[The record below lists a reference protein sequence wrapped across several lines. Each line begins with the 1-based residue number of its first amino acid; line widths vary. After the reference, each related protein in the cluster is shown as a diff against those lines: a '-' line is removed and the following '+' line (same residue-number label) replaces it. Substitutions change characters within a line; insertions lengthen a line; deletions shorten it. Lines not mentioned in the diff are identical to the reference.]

1 VGWAGRAGLHVPLV
15 LRTPAGEPLFS
26 AASVARLTVQERFA
40 LPLIALLTALAGL
53 ANYQTWA
60 PVPRFA
66 VATVALAGLAWV
78 VSFATEQLG
87 ERFGPAITG
96 MLQSTLGNLPELF
109 VVIFALQK
117 GELVVAQTAI
127 VGSIFANAMLV
138 LGLVIVVGAH
148 RAPDGVMRFSHR
160 LPRDTATLL
169 LVTVFIIVLLGLS
182 LASHDPASHHVDTI
196 SAVGAVGLLVVYVAW
211 VVPYL
216 RSDTAPGEARA
227 REMATGEEARGDE
240 AAGREAG
247 VDADAGHEL
256 SAERARRDEVT
267 TEEARGQ
274 QVGRREAMGE
284 RHEPAS
290 GGPRLSLPLT
300 LTLLFA
306 AGVASAFVS
315 DWFVNALSP
324 AIVQLKIS
332 QAFAG
337 LVIVA
342 IAGNA
347 VENTAGIVLA
357 WKGRSDLAISVVKNS
372 VAQIAAFLFPLLVLI
387 SFLLATTL
395 TFALAPVYIGALLVM
410 ALAMWQVTA
419 DGEAAAF
426 EGWALVALYVI
437 LATLTL
443 YE

>member
-1 VGWAGRAGLHVPLV
+1 M
-15 LRTPAGEPLFS
+15 
-26 AASVARLTVQERFA
+26 ARLTALER
-40 LPLIALLTALAGL
+40 LTLLLVFVLAALAGL
-53 ANYQTWA
+53 ANYQSWA

-109 VVIFALQK
+109 VVVFALQK

-148 RAPDGVMRFSHR
+148 KAPDGIMRFSHR

-182 LASHDPASHHVDTI
+182 LGSHDPASHHVEVI
-196 SAVGAVGLLVVYVAW
+196 SAVGAVSLLVVYLAW

-216 RSDTAPGEARA
+216 RSDTLPG
-227 REMATGEEARGDE
+227 
-240 AAGREAG
+240 
-247 VDADAGHEL
+247 ADGA
-256 SAERARRDEVT
+256 VT
-267 TEEARGQ
+267 TPPEVASSASPPQSSGTPGPSASPARID
-274 QVGRREAMGE
+274 
-284 RHEPAS
+284 
-290 GGPRLSLPLT
+290 GPRLSLPFT
-300 LTLLFA
+300 LVLLFT
-306 AGVASAFVS
+306 AGIASAFVS
-315 DWFVNALSP
+315 DWFVNALAP
-324 AIVQLKIS
+324 AIVQLHIS

-347 VENTAGIVLA
+347 VENTAGLVLA

-426 EGWALVALYVI
+426 EGWALVSLYVI

>member
-1 VGWAGRAGLHVPLV
+1 MLARPMSGLTPLERAV
-15 LRTPAGEPLFS
+15 LA
-26 AASVARLTVQERFA
+26 
-40 LPLIALLTALAGL
+40 LIAVLAVFAGV
-53 ANYQTWA
+53 ANYQVWP

-78 VSFATEQLG
+78 ISFATEQLG

-127 VGSIFANAMLV
+127 IGSVFANALLV
-138 LGLVIVVGAH
+138 LGLVILVGAR
-148 RAPDGVMRFSHR
+148 RAPDGVMRFSRR
-160 LPRDTATLL
+160 LPSDTATLL

-182 LASHDPASHHVDTI
+182 LASHDPASHHVKTI
-196 SAVGAVGLLVVYVAW
+196 SAVGAVCLLVVYVSW
-211 VVPYL
+211 VIPYL
-216 RSDTAPGEARA
+216 RSDVAPGSEAEEASHRMARA
-227 REMATGEEARGDE
+227 
-240 AAGREAG
+240 AAPHESGPA
-247 VDADAGHEL
+247 VASPPADAVAA
-256 SAERARRDEVT
+256 SA
-267 TEEARGQ
+267 G
-274 QVGRREAMGE
+274 
-284 RHEPAS
+284 PA
-290 GGPRLSLPLT
+290 GAGAAPTPRLSLPVT
-300 LTLLFA
+300 LGLLLI
-306 AGVASAFVS
+306 AGVVAAFVS
-315 DWFVNALSP
+315 DWFVNALAP
-324 AIVQLKIS
+324 AIAVLHIS

-347 VENTAGIVLA
+347 VENTAGLVLA

-387 SFLLATTL
+387 SFALATTL
-395 TFALAPVYIGALLVM
+395 TFALAPVYIGALTLT
-410 ALAMWQVTA
+410 ALSVWQVTG
-419 DGEAAAF
+419 DGEAVAF
-426 EGWALVALYVI
+426 EGWALVALYVV